1 MSKIKRQ
8 VSDSFPLLPNKIL
21 HIRLGMS
28 LPVQFTE
35 HSTVLGQV
43 RLLLGPRRKAV
54 RWALRSS
61 DKFMAHASAGGLNPS
76 YANLKLQPAQTAAD
90 PVKTQR
96 DRTRQHV
103 KGESCC

>member
-28 LPVQFTE
+28 LPVQFAE

-43 RLLLGPRRKAV
+43 RPLLLVRIAV